1 MALAWARG
9 LMVIESM
16 FTCAGLLTAKRVK
29 QWTFYKRDEARIAK
43 LKVAML
49 AKI

>member
-1 MALAWARG
+1 M
-9 LMVIESM
+9 
-16 FTCAGLLTAKRVK
+16 AKRVK
-29 QWTFYKRDEARIAK
+29 QLTFYKPDEARIAK